1 MKTLTLTKVYN
12 PLNRADKDI
21 IQWQFNK
28 GAKLAD
34 LINSQGCFFNKPDSC
49 KAVVSINGTIIPEK
63 LYNEIEL
70 VENQHITMV
79 PVLHGGGD
87 SKSIFRMIGMVILTI
102 VASIVSYGV
111 VGGMVMGGY
120 LSSSIG
126 IYATYGI
133 VFASIMVAGSMALN
147 AMLPTA
153 GAQMPA
159 LNGFGSSS
167 QSNSYSWS
175 PQTTQQQGLPIPVAY
190 GDCKLTGN
198 AIGVFRETIGN
209 KSYLNVL
216 LAISK
221 GPLYNITNIQLNLQ
235 DISNYNGVDVYT
247 RLGYLNQDVIPNF
260 GDTVTEYPQGTKVS
274 YGTPVLYTTI
284 GSDFDALSVEVACPN
299 GLYYYND
306 NGTISDHSVT
316 YSVEISPAGA
326 GTWTSIT
333 NSAASIANVDYNGRW
348 SAGKW
353 VWSGGPG
360 IWGHFVW
367 QEISA
372 GTTYIEDHI
381 DGEIYSTGVT
391 WRWMT
396 AAAPTIL
403 GGIVPNVTMKAAQR
417 SIVSH
422 TWRADNLT
430 SGKYDVRIT
439 RVTADETDVRYSDDF
454 YLIAVREIVL
464 DDFIYPETAL
474 VGLRALAT
482 DQLSGSFS
490 FSCRTLG
497 KMCRIYDGVTWTVG
511 STSNPA
517 WIVFDILTQ
526 PVFDETDWSV
536 IGYESHYPSSIDIDR
551 FLEWAEYCDDLVPDG
566 SGGIEPRLTY
576 NGVFD
581 STMSMWDAALSVAK
595 IGRGAPYWR
604 GTVITVA
611 IDKPS
616 DPVALVSVGN
626 IEEDSFEEVFL
637 SMENRAGSIEVDFL
651 NIEKN
656 LERDKMTIYNPDAP
670 AEWGTTSLPLQGVI
684 KPSEVWRHCRYYL
697 ATTQLLTRVVGISMD
712 IDAIAFT
719 IGDVINVQHDVPQW
733 GQAGGRIVS
742 ATNTTVTLDK
752 SIVVESGKS
761 YSVMI
766 RLIDGTV
773 VTRNITNAV
782 GSHTVLNVSV
792 PFSTVPQ
799 AYDVFG
805 FGEVNLVVKPM
816 RVTSIDPKGDLK
828 RSITLTDYNESIYNS
843 DMLEPVIPTQ
853 NYSQLKLSKI
863 SGLELTERMVKSI
876 GGRIT
881 TYMDIKWNLL
891 VPNSVDK
898 YIEVLRN
905 NQIVESLDI
914 GATGSSIEVKDG
926 ENVTIHVRTVGWI
939 GNKQDLTLA
948 ASKTVYVIGKTAR
961 PADVTGLVATTTA
974 SGALRLD
981 WDKSNEVDIDYYQVA
996 VSTSSEWT
1004 RSIDATKS
1012 YSSTI
1017 TIPAAKDGTYMV
1029 KAVDTGGRMSEN
1041 AASVDVVM
1049 PTNGLYHLQQ
1059 SIVEET
1065 AFSGTKTGCT
1075 VSGGTL
1081 NLDIATLWDGT
1092 SSVGYYESATVIDL
1106 GSVQTARCL
1115 CSLDFTCV
1123 DNQTGI
1129 NSILSLDAITSLD
1142 LIGVVGTAEGCE
1154 IEPQIAL
1161 SQDGTIFGPWQ
1172 RFSIGDYVGRKF
1184 KFRVK
1189 MTSHVETVYTKIS
1202 ALHFDL
1208 YLQYRNQVMPNV
1220 SLAASPATSVAFT
1233 PVFIGT
1239 PMVRATVQ
1247 NATSGDTVKIS
1258 NITTSNFEIQVL
1270 NAGVG
1275 VARTV
1280 DIEAI
1285 GY

>member
-1 MKTLTLTKVYN
+1 MYQTITLTKVYN
-12 PLNRADKDI
+12 PLDRNNKDM
-21 IQWQFNK
+21 IQWSFNK
-28 GAKLAD
+28 GTKLSELVDIQGKFIKSEAAKL
-34 LINSQGCFFNKPDSC
+34 
-49 KAVVSINGTIIPEK
+49 VVSINGAIVPENK
-63 LYNEIEL
+63 YNEVEL
-70 VENQHITMV
+70 INGQHVTFI

-133 VFASIMVAGSMALN
+133 VFGTIMIAGSMALN
-147 AMLPTA
+147 AMLPAAT
-153 GAQMPA
+153 GQMPA

-167 QSNSYSWS
+167 QSNSYSWN

-221 GPLYNITNIQLNLQ
+221 GPLSNITDIKLNLQ

-306 NGTISDHSVT
+306 NGTISDYSVT

-353 VWSGGPG
+353 VWSGGL
-360 IWGHFVW
+360 WGHLVW
-367 QEISA
+367 EEISA

-381 DGEIYSTGVT
+381 DGETYSTGVA

-396 AAAPTIL
+396 ATAPTVL
-403 GGIVPNVTMKAAQR
+403 GSIVPNVTMKAAQR

-464 DDFIYPETAL
+464 DDFTYPETAL

-490 FSCRTLG
+490 FSCRTSG
-497 KMCRIYDGVTWTVG
+497 KMCRIYDGVSWSVG

-526 PVFDETDWSV
+526 PIFDETDWSV
-536 IGYESHYPSSIDIDR
+536 LGYEAHDPSSIDLDR

-566 SGGIEPRLTY
+566 SGGTEARLTY
-576 NGVFD
+576 NGSFD
-581 STMSMWDAALSVAK
+581 STMAMWDAALSVSK
-595 IGRGAPYWR
+595 IGRGSPYWR
-604 GTVITVA
+604 GTIISVA
-611 IDKPS
+611 IDKPFT
-616 DPVALVSVGN
+616 PVNLISVGN
-626 IEEDSFEEVFL
+626 ITENSFEEVFL
-637 SMENRAGSIEVDFL
+637 SMENRAGSIEADFL
-651 NIEKN
+651 NFNKD
-656 LERDKMTIYNPDAP
+656 LERDKMTIFNPDAP
-670 AEWGTTSLPLQGVI
+670 AEWGTTSLQLQGVI

-697 ATTQLLTRVVGISMD
+697 ATTQLLTRIVGVSMD

-719 IGDVINVQHDVPQW
+719 IGDVVNVQHDVPMW
-733 GQAGGRIVS
+733 GEGGRLVS
-742 ATNTTVTLDK
+742 ATSSSITLDK
-752 SIVVESGKS
+752 TVIIESGKT

-766 RLIDGTV
+766 RLIDGTLV
-773 VTRNITNAV
+773 ERIVTNIP
-782 GSHTVLNVSV
+782 GSYTILTV
-792 PFSTVPQ
+792 STVFSVIPEQ
-799 AYDVFG
+799 YDVYA
-805 FGEVNLVVKPM
+805 FGEVNSSVKPM
-816 RVTSIDPKGDLK
+816 RVTSIDPKDDLK

-843 DMLEPVIPTQ
+843 DILEPVIPTI
-853 NYSQLKLSKI
+853 NYSKLKLSKI

-881 TYMDIKWNLL
+881 TYMDVKWNLL
-891 VPNSVDK
+891 ASNSFDK

-905 NQIVESLDI
+905 NIVIESLRIDS
-914 GATGSSIEVKDG
+914 TGTSIEVKDG
-926 ENVTIHVRTVGWI
+926 ENVTIHVRTVGWM

-961 PADVTGLVATTTA
+961 PADVTGLVATTTT

-981 WDKSNEVDIDYYQVA
+981 WDANTEIDIDYYQVV

-1004 RSIDATKS
+1004 QSMDAVHV
-1012 YSSTI
+1012 YASSV
-1017 TIPAAKDGTYMV
+1017 TIPAAKDGTYLV
-1029 KAVDTGGRMSEN
+1029 KAVDTSGNMSEN

-1123 DNQTGI
+1123 DDQTGF
-1129 NSILSLDAITSLD
+1129 NSILSLDAITSLN
-1142 LIGVVGTAEGCE
+1142 LIGVVGIAEGCE
-1154 IEPQIAL
+1154 VEPQIAL
-1161 SQDGTIFGPWQ
+1161 SQDGTTFGTWQ
-1172 RFSIGDYVGRKF
+1172 RFSIGDYMGRKF

-1233 PVFIGT
+1233 PVFIGI

-1258 NITTSNFEIQVL
+1258 NITTSNFDIQVL
-1270 NAGVG
+1270 NGGVG